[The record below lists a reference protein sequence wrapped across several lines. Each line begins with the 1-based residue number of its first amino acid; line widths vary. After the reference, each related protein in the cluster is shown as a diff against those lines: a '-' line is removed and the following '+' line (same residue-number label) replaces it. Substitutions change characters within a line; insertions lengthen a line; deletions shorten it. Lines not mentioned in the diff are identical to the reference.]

1 MVLFFSVWPRL
12 YGRRHLGRI
21 QGVAQA
27 LWEHAEYS
35 PEGQL
40 LSGTMMDYALPRA
53 SWFPLFELDETI
65 TPSTDNVL
73 GVKGV
78 GETGTIA
85 STPAVANAVIDAL
98 RPLGIKHIDMP
109 LTPPR
114 LWKAM
119 HGGAT
124 NGSEVRS

>member
-1 MVLFFSVWPRL
+1 ML
-12 YGRRHLGRI
+12 
-21 QGVAQA
+21 
-27 LWEHAEYS
+27 
-35 PEGQL
+35 
-40 LSGTMMDYALPRA
+40 DYALPRA
-53 SWFPLFELDETI
+53 SWFPMFELDETI
-65 TPSTDNVL
+65 TPSPENVL

-114 LWKAM
+114 LWRAI
-119 HGGAT
+119 H
-124 NGSEVRS
+124 GSEVLS